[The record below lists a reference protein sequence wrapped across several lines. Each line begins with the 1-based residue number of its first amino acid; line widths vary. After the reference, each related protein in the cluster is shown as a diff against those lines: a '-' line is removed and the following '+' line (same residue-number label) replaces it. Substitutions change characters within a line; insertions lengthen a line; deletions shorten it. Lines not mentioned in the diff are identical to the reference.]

1 MRIVATADIHG
12 FLPEVPPCDVLV
24 VAGDLTPTSDHDVRF
39 QARWLDTAFRE
50 WLERVPAAH
59 VVAVAGNHD
68 FVFERAADSV
78 PDLPWQYLNDT
89 SCTIDGVRFWGSPW
103 TPWFFD
109 WAFNAPRDDADERFL
124 TERYATCPADADV
137 VVLHGPPAGFGDH
150 TNRGADVG
158 STAAL
163 ALLGRV
169 RPQVCVYGHIH
180 EGRGAWELDGTDLAN
195 VSYVDSEYRPVDAPL
210 AAYDVTPRRSP
221 PPPSR

>member
-1 MRIVATADIHG
+1 M
-12 FLPEVPPCDVLV
+12 
-24 VAGDLTPTSDHDVRF
+24 
-39 QARWLDTAFRE
+39 
-50 WLERVPAAH
+50 
-59 VVAVAGNHD
+59 
-68 FVFERAADSV
+68 

-169 RPQVCVYGHIH
+169 RPQFACTATSTRAAAPGSSTAT
-180 EGRGAWELDGTDLAN
+180 ELAN